1 MRKIYIV
8 GTSHQK
14 ITTEYKRE
22 LNYLF
27 SKINPDQIFVEKLK
41 IELSQK
47 KFRDDRPEM
56 KIAYDW
62 SLKNNK
68 LVNAYDYK
76 QSIIRRGVE
85 NSEIDRAN
93 VQLTKIT
100 NSIGW
105 KELNEFNNIEIIKN
119 ILVPLLDEN
128 KYKNREDHMLRN
140 INKTI
145 LSNGRILILCGTLHV
160 PFFKSKF
167 KEVILLDQ
175 ILK

>member
-8 GTSHQK
+8 GTSHQNV
-14 ITTEYKRE
+14 TLAYKKE
-22 LNYLF
+22 LLELF
-27 SKINPDQIFVEKLK
+27 DEINPDQVFIEKLK
-41 IELSQK
+41 TELSQK
-47 KFRDDRPEM
+47 RFLDDRPEM
-56 KIAYDW
+56 KIAYEW

-68 LVNAYDYK
+68 LVNPYDYK

-85 NSEIDRAN
+85 TLEIDKAN
-93 VQLTKIT
+93 SQLTKIT
-100 NSIGW
+100 NKIGW
-105 KELNEFNNIEIIKN
+105 KELNRFKN
-119 ILVPLLDEN
+119 ISMLKKVLEPLLDED
-128 KYKNREDHMLRN
+128 KYKNREQRMLQN

-167 KEVILLDQ
+167 KEGILLNQ